1 MPVLCVAPEEVLSV
15 TKTTREEFLGNISQ
29 ALTRHQVRAPKPDP
43 VEGPVY
49 HRLADL
55 SPEALADHFH
65 SQAPIRHF
73 SSRSIQAGDL
83 AEALQDLLSRDDA
96 EKVVICDDAVSRALH
111 LAEAVTA
118 AGRTPLVYRPDG
130 YDHQGLVDALA
141 NADVGITVPTYG
153 LADVGAVVEMASREI
168 PKSFS
173 LLPRVH
179 VSLLPLSRLYSS
191 MSTLAEELEKVYA
204 RDGLTSGMNQ
214 ISGPSS
220 TGDIE
225 SYMVTGAHGP
235 VEEHIF
241 IIMDL

>member
-73 SSRSIQAGDL
+73 SSRSIQSGDL
-83 AEALQDLLSRDDA
+83 AEALQDLLTRDDV
-96 EKVVICDDAVSRALH
+96 EKVVICDDGVSRALH

-141 NADVGITVPTYG
+141 D
-153 LADVGAVVEMASREI
+153 ADVGAVVEMASREI

-191 MSTLAEELEKVYA
+191 MSTLAEEVEKVYA